1 MLDLSFAGSTLAPE
15 PPVTQTD
22 LMLPTITTPII
33 SVAPPDDGSID
44 VWREIIWTDFGG
56 AFLGVVVAI
65 GVAVWIA
72 RRDHRARLEDRRLAI
87 ATRLL
92 DAVSEVIRLLPTRD
106 DGEIRSAL
114 GALTTVTTRIQGQY
128 GTSRIHSRFTTW
140 LGQEVTR
147 FRTDWLTTN
156 LRDLAANLDGG
167 VAEPTRTSIGDTNDQ
182 IAELTTIQDT
192 TTAWM
197 VDPKGWKV
205 DESYQEIW
213 RRQRSLLFG
222 PTPAEAV
229 SPGAPSPR
237 PSE

>member
-1 MLDLSFAGSTLAPE
+1 MEPDLL
-15 PPVTQTD
+15 
-22 LMLPTITTPII
+22 LPTITTPII

-44 VWREIIWTDFGG
+44 VWREIIWGDFGG
-56 AFLGVVVAI
+56 AFLGAVVAI
-65 GVAVWIA
+65 GIAVWIA
-72 RRDHRARLEDRRLAI
+72 RRDHRARLEDRRLGM

-114 GALTTVTTRIQGQY
+114 SALTTVTTRIQGQY
-128 GTSRIHSRFTTW
+128 GPSAIHGRFTTW

-147 FRTDWLTTN
+147 FRTDWLNTN

-167 VAEPTRTSIGDTNDQ
+167 VVKPIGDTTDQ

-197 VDPKGWKV
+197 LDPKGWKV

-222 PTPAEAV
+222 PTPDETA
-229 SPGAPSPR
+229 SPGTPPPRR
-237 PSE
+237 PSL